1 MDRVLSVP
9 FLAPRASDPPL
20 SARATD
26 HAGTVSSYHQP
37 NRAIRV
43 AIGGALDTIER
54 PGSPDGGTPYDAE
67 IAATIVGRGGRFA
80 LVGSS
85 AGQVVDAGSVIVPF
99 PDVVAGPARAIV
111 AAGVAELIAAELWA
125 RVPMLPAH
133 S

>member
-1 MDRVLSVP
+1 M
-9 FLAPRASDPPL
+9 
-20 SARATD
+20 
-26 HAGTVSSYHQP
+26 
-37 NRAIRV
+37 
-43 AIGGALDTIER
+43 
-54 PGSPDGGTPYDAE
+54 
-67 IAATIVGRGGRFA
+67 
-80 LVGSS
+80 GSS